1 MGTRRSCVG
10 VGILDGLLY
19 AIGGY
24 DGGSCVDTAERY
36 DPLTN
41 QWSSIAAMNIR
52 RRYAKVAVV
61 GEFSGNQ
68 NEI

>member
-10 VGILDGLLY
+10 VAILDGLLY

-24 DGGSCVDTAERY
+24 DGGACVDTAERY

-41 QWSSIAAMNIR
+41 QWSAIAAMNAR
-52 RRYAKVAVV
+52 RRYAKVAAV
-61 GEFSGNQ
+61 GMFSVL
-68 NEI
+68 